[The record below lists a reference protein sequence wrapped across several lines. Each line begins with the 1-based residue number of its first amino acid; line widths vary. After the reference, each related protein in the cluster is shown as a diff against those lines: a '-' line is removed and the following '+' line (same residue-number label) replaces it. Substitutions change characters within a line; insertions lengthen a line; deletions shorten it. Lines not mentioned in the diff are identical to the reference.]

1 MDALIS
7 PIYFKGFLMLG
18 FMRKHQKYFFV
29 VITFVIVISFSFF
42 GTYSTLAGNSIHEQ
56 TAFTTVNGQA
66 VPRQDL
72 EEMAMFIGT
81 DTEDKKLFG
90 GVWGPNFLNDGLIK
104 KDFLETGLAEILI
117 ESYKQDLKGDW
128 QLRLQ
133 KEGRFKPYVH
143 PQAQFVSSAN
153 AWNYFSPELPGNL
166 ATLQKATNPLSQD
179 AVNARIQL
187 FLAER
192 RFPSPYLK
200 QVLRYQES
208 QLNWIEKDTSL
219 DYQDLSLF
227 GYHTVD
233 DWFGGRFVRLISE
246 FIFNAA
252 AIAEQKG
259 YTVSKDEALADLM
272 RNSEISFKEN
282 RANPQNTVANST
294 EYFDQQLMRMRMD
307 KTKVARIWQKVMLFR
322 RLFQDEAS
330 AVFVD
335 PVAYSSFN
343 QFANTGVSGDIYRLP
358 EELRFSDF
366 KTMQRFETYLD
377 LVSKRTKEEKNS
389 LLAPKEFLTVAEIS
403 KKAPELV
410 QKHYQLEVASVN
422 KKDLQAK
429 VSLKETLAWELDEK
443 NWTKLKTQ
451 FPELG
456 VQKVATSNER
466 LDAIEKLDGMTRSRL
481 DQFAREQIIAAHP
494 EYLDSALENAPSLAV
509 HVNLSLRGANN
520 TFDGLVQGN
529 DLITLLDKAPL
540 NEDVPELK
548 KLSFDKEHYYKVKVL
563 EKSPELEILTFAEA
577 NKGNALD
584 SLIDQ
589 NLEIAYVQLRT
600 EDPATYQN
608 ADKSWKPYD
617 QVKDKVALAY
627 YKNTL
632 DKIKDQLKVRSDK
645 DKYQNLDGERLASYR
660 FVAWG
665 EDLLKKFKKAPENA
679 EKMTRPADAPA
690 TFSNQF
696 NWTKATQKISKKST
710 AQLPGSEKILGL
722 GANDWSDT
730 ILFPNGDLYFA
741 FITGGINEEGS
752 DEVLQN
758 QVGRARFLLGS
769 DVQRTY
775 LRSIIPFLKES
786 RAISF
791 DYMYSGEPSVEPQ
804 EA

>member
-1 MDALIS
+1 
-7 PIYFKGFLMLG
+7 MLG

-29 VITFVIVISFSFF
+29 IITFVIVISFSFF

-56 TAFTTVNGQA
+56 TAFTTVNGVA

-81 DTEDKKLFG
+81 DSDDKKLFG

-133 KEGRFKPYVH
+133 KEGRYKPYVH

-153 AWNYFSPELPGNL
+153 AWSYFSPELPSNL
-166 ATLQKATNPLSQD
+166 SALQKATNPLSQE
-179 AVNARIQL
+179 AINARIQL

-192 RFPSPYLK
+192 KFPSPYLK
-200 QVLRYQES
+200 QVLRFQES
-208 QLNWIEKDTSL
+208 QLNWIEKDASL

-252 AIAEQKG
+252 EIAEQKG
-259 YTVSKDEALADLM
+259 YKVSKDEALADLM

-282 RANPQNTVANST
+282 RTNPQNTVATST
-294 EYFDQQLMRMRMD
+294 EYFDQQLMRMRLD
-307 KTKVARIWQKVMLFR
+307 KLKAARIWQKVMLFR
-322 RLFQDEAS
+322 RLFQDAGS

-335 PVAYSSFN
+335 PVTYSSFN
-343 QFANTGVSGDIYRLP
+343 QYANTGVSGDIYRLP

-366 KTMQRFETYLD
+366 KTLQKFETYLD

-410 QKHYQLEVASVN
+410 QKNYYLEVASVN

-429 VSLKETLAWELDEK
+429 VSLKETLAWELDDK
-443 NWTKLKTQ
+443 NWAKLKTQ

-456 VQKVATSNER
+456 IQKAASNHER

-481 DQFAREQIIAAHP
+481 DQFAREQIITAHP
-494 EYLDSALENAPSLAV
+494 EYLDSALENAPLRAV
-509 HVNLSLRGANN
+509 HVNLSLRGANS
-520 TFDGLVQGN
+520 TFAGLVQGN
-529 DLITLLDKAPL
+529 ELIALLDKAPL
-540 NEDVPELK
+540 NEESPELK

-563 EKSPELEILTFAEA
+563 ERAPQLEILTFAEA
-577 NKGNALD
+577 NKGDQLD
-584 SLIDQ
+584 SLINQ
-589 NLEIAYVQLRT
+589 ALEIAYVQLRT
-600 EDPATYQN
+600 EDPTAYQN
-608 ADKSWKPYD
+608 ADKSWKSFD
-617 QVKDKVALAY
+617 QVKDKVALNY

-632 DKIKDQLKVRSDK
+632 EKIKEQLKGRKDK
-645 DKYQNLDGERLASYR
+645 DKYQSLEGERLASYR

-665 EDLLKKFKKAPENA
+665 EDLLKKLKKSPEST
-679 EKMTRPADAPA
+679 EKMTRSADDQA

-696 NWTKATQKISKKST
+696 NWIKAAQKISKKST
-710 AQLPGSEKILGL
+710 AQLPGSEKLL
-722 GANDWSDT
+722 ALKPNDWSET
-730 ILFPNGDLYFA
+730 VLFPNGDLYFA
-741 FITGGINEEGS
+741 YVSGGINEEGA

-758 QVGRARFLLGS
+758 QVKRARFLLGN

-775 LRSIIPFLKES
+775 LRSVIPILKEKQ
-786 RAISF
+786 AISF
-791 DYMYSGEPSVEPQ
+791 DYIYSGEPSVEPE

>member
-7 PIYFKGFLMLG
+7 PIYFKGFPMLG
-18 FMRKHQKYFFV
+18 FMRKHQKYFFIA
-29 VITFVIVISFSFF
+29 ITIVIVISFSFF

-66 VPRQDL
+66 IPRQDL

-81 DTEDKKLFG
+81 DSEDKKLFG

-117 ESYKQDLKGDW
+117 ESYKQDLKGDL

-133 KEGRFKPYVH
+133 KEARYKPYTH
-143 PQAQFVSSAN
+143 PQAQFVSSTN
-153 AWNYFSPELPGNL
+153 AWNYFSPELPSHL
-166 ATLQKATNPLSQD
+166 AALQKATNPLSQD

-208 QLNWIEKDTSL
+208 QLNWIEKDDSL

-252 AIAEQKG
+252 EIAEQKG
-259 YTVSKDEALADLM
+259 YRVSKDEALADLM
-272 RNSEISFKEN
+272 KNADMSFKEN
-282 RANPQNTVANST
+282 RNNPQNTVANST

-307 KTKVARIWQKVMLFR
+307 KLKAARIWQKVMLFR

-335 PVAYSSFN
+335 PVTYNAFN
-343 QFANTGVSGDIYRLP
+343 QFANTGVSSDVYRLP

-366 KTMQRFETYLD
+366 KTLQKFETYLD

-410 QKHYQLEVASVN
+410 QKQYLLEIASVN

-429 VSLKETLAWELDEK
+429 VSLKETLVWELDDK
-443 NWTKLKTQ
+443 NWPKIKTQ

-456 VQKVATSNER
+456 LQKGTSSNER

-481 DQFAREQIIAAHP
+481 DQFAREQIIAMHP
-494 EYLDSALENAPSLAV
+494 EYLDSALENAPSRAV
-509 HVNLSLRGANN
+509 PVNLSLRGANS

-563 EKSPELEILTFAEA
+563 EKSPNLEILTFAEA
-577 NKGNALD
+577 NKGNVLDALV
-584 SLIDQ
+584 DQ
-589 NLEIAYVQLRT
+589 ALEIAYVQLRS
-600 EDPATYQN
+600 EDPVTYQN

-627 YKNTL
+627 YKKTL
-632 DKIKDQLKVRSDK
+632 DKIKDQLKTRSDK

-665 EDLLKKFKKAPENA
+665 EDLLKKFKKTPETV
-679 EKMTRPADAPA
+679 EKMTRSLDTPVS
-690 TFSNQF
+690 FSNQF
-696 NWTKATQKISKKST
+696 NWTKAEQKISKKSAT
-710 AQLPGSEKILGL
+710 QLPGSEKILGL
-722 GANDWSDT
+722 DANNWSDT
-730 ILFPNGDLYFA
+730 VLFPNGDVYFA
-741 FITGGINEEGS
+741 FVSGAIREEGA
-752 DEVLQN
+752 DEVLLN
-758 QVGRARFLLGS
+758 QVARARFLLGS

-775 LRSIIPFLKES
+775 LHSIIPLLKENH
-786 RAISF
+786 AISF
-791 DYMYSGEPSVEPQ
+791 DYIHSGETSVEPE

>member
-7 PIYFKGFLMLG
+7 PIYFKGFPMLG

-29 VITFVIVISFSFF
+29 IITIVIVISFSFF

-56 TAFTTVNGQA
+56 TAFTTVNGQEI
-66 VPRQDL
+66 PRQDL
-72 EEMAMFIGT
+72 EEMALFIGT
-81 DTEDKKLFG
+81 DSEDKKLFG

-117 ESYKQDLKGDW
+117 ESYKQDLKGDL

-133 KEGRFKPYVH
+133 KEARYKPYTH

-166 ATLQKATNPLSQD
+166 TALQKATDPISQD
-179 AVNARIQL
+179 TVNARIQL

-208 QLNWIEKDTSL
+208 QLNWIEKDDSL

-252 AIAEQKG
+252 EIAEKKG
-259 YTVSKDEALADLM
+259 YRVSKDEALADLM
-272 RNSEISFKEN
+272 KNAEQSFKEN
-282 RANPQNTVANST
+282 RNSPQNTVANST

-307 KTKVARIWQKVMLFR
+307 KLKAARIWQKVMLFR

-335 PVAYSSFN
+335 PTTYNAFN
-343 QFANTGVSGDIYRLP
+343 YFANTGVSSDIYRLP
-358 EELRFSDF
+358 EELGFSDF
-366 KTMQRFETYLD
+366 KTLQRFETYLD
-377 LVSKRTKEEKNS
+377 LVSKRTKEEKTS

-410 QKHYQLEVASVN
+410 QKQYLLDIASVN

-443 NWTKLKTQ
+443 NWPKIKTQ

-456 VQKVATSNER
+456 LQKGTSSNER
-466 LDAIEKLDGMTRSRL
+466 LDAIEKLDGITRSRL
-481 DQFAREQIIAAHP
+481 DQFAREQVIVAHP
-494 EYLDSALENAPSLAV
+494 EYLDSALENAPARAV
-509 HVNLSLRGANN
+509 RVNLSLRGANS

-529 DLITLLDKAPL
+529 DLITLLDKSPL
-540 NEDVPELK
+540 NEEVAELK
-548 KLSFDKEHYYKVKVL
+548 KLSFDKEHYYRVKVL
-563 EKSPELEILTFAEA
+563 EKSPNLEILTFAEA
-577 NKGNALD
+577 NKGNVLD

-589 NLEIAYVQLRT
+589 ALEIAYVQLRS

-627 YKNTL
+627 YKKTL
-632 DKIKDQLKVRSDK
+632 DKIKDQLKERSDK

-665 EDLLKKFKKAPENA
+665 EDLLKRFKKAPEMA
-679 EKMTRPADAPA
+679 EKMTRSLDTPT
-690 TFSNQF
+690 TFANQF
-696 NWTKATQKISKKST
+696 NWTKSEQKISKKSST
-710 AQLPGSEKILGL
+710 QLPSADKILGL
-722 GANDWSDT
+722 SANNWSDT
-730 ILFPNGDLYFA
+730 VLFPNGDVYFA
-741 FITGGINEEGS
+741 FVSGTIREDGA
-752 DEVLQN
+752 DEVLLN
-758 QVGRARFLLGS
+758 QVARARFLLGS

-775 LRSIIPFLKES
+775 LRSLIPLLKDK

-791 DYMYSGEPSVEPQ
+791 DYIHSRETSVEPE